1 MKPKADAVFL
11 EVYDAYYGSV
21 LGYVGLHATRIAD
34 VQDIVQNI
42 FIAFYEIIRKKGNE
56 RIDEPEAYLIT
67 IAKHEL
73 QKAAKKQFMTVQ
85 MDDSKEFGSEWE
97 NIPDPKAEHE
107 LLIQRM
113 SVEQLFACIETFDVL
128 SQKILFGHYRM
139 GYTLKELSEQFS
151 TNVFNYVVAVT
162 PLNEDAAVMTA
173 DVDLKFKSLPAALNN
188 LMDEAIKTGYITQ
201 VDTDNAVLLTVYG
214 EDGIQ
219 RTEKQEELKTTVE
232 EHLKAAEIVG
242 EVISNGI
249 TEQDKTDAVT
259 YGVSNG
265 KVMFVRNIVT
275 VYPTLV
281 FENLIHESV
290 KNIMRQVND
299 IRSATRAENTELR
312 TTYQEAK
319 KTLIEATKV
328 KMDAFK
334 SDIQTEVDSRGTEGM
349 TKEQIAEV
357 RKQVIEE
364 KNTEIKAVIQDRNE
378 TLKDDEATYFEKLKE
393 NRINNRK

>member
-1 MKPKADAVFL
+1 MKSIN
-11 EVYDAYYGSV
+11 DAYASRFNKDS
-21 LGYVGLHATRIAD
+21 T
-34 VQDIVQNI
+34 QTNI
-42 FIAFYEIIRKKGNE
+42 LKGIKKKKQKRG
-56 RIDEPEAYLIT
+56 
-67 IAKHEL
+67 IAKTL
-73 QKAAKKQFMTVQ
+73 V
-85 MDDSKEFGSEWE
+85 
-97 NIPDPKAEHE
+97 
-107 LLIQRM
+107 
-113 SVEQLFACIETFDVL
+113 VL
-128 SQKILFGHYRM
+128 SAGLVLAISAYMVVTPVSYVSLDINPSM
-139 GYTLKELSEQFS
+139 LIS
-151 TNVFNYVVAVT
+151 TNVFNYVVEVT
-162 PLNEDAAVMTA
+162 PLNEDAAVMIT
-173 DVDLKFKSLPAALNN
+173 DVDLKFKSLPEALNK
-188 LMDEAIKTGYITQ
+188 LMDESIKTGYITQ
-201 VDTDNAVLLTVYG
+201 VDTDNAVLLAVYG

-232 EHLKAAEIVG
+232 EHLKAVEIEG

-281 FENLIHESV
+281 FEDLIHESV

-299 IRSATRAENTELR
+299 IRSADRAENTELQ

-334 SDIQTEVDSRGTEGM
+334 SDVQTEIDSRVTEGM
-349 TKEQIAEV
+349 TKDQIAEV

-364 KNTEIKAVIQDRNE
+364 KKTEIKTVIQERIE
-378 TLKDDEATYFEKLKE
+378 TFKENKAAYFEKLKE
-393 NRINNRK
+393 NRINKKK

>member
-1 MKPKADAVFL
+1 MKSIN
-11 EVYDAYYGSV
+11 DAYASRFNKESTQTNILQGIKKNKQKRGLV
-21 LGYVGLHATRIAD
+21 KTLVGLSAGLAIAISAYM
-34 VQDIVQNI
+34 VVTPVSYVSLDINPSI
-42 FIAFYEIIRKKGNE
+42 MI
-56 RIDEPEAYLIT
+56 
-67 IAKHEL
+67 
-73 QKAAKKQFMTVQ
+73 
-85 MDDSKEFGSEWE
+85 
-97 NIPDPKAEHE
+97 
-107 LLIQRM
+107 
-113 SVEQLFACIETFDVL
+113 
-128 SQKILFGHYRM
+128 
-139 GYTLKELSEQFS
+139 S
-151 TNVFNYVVAVT
+151 TNVFNYVVAIT

-173 DVDLKFKSLPAALNN
+173 DVDLKFKTLPAVLDN

-312 TTYQEAK
+312 TVYQEAK
-319 KTLIEATKV
+319 KTLIAATKV

-334 SDIQTEVDSRGTEGM
+334 SDIQTEVDSRVTVGM

-364 KNTEIKAVIQDRNE
+364 KKTEIKAVIQDRNE
-378 TLKDDEATYFEKLKE
+378 SLKDNKATYFEKLKE

>member
-1 MKPKADAVFL
+1 MKSIN
-11 EVYDAYYGSV
+11 DAYASRFNKDS
-21 LGYVGLHATRIAD
+21 T
-34 VQDIVQNI
+34 QTNI
-42 FIAFYEIIRKKGNE
+42 LKGIKKKKQKRG
-56 RIDEPEAYLIT
+56 
-67 IAKHEL
+67 IAKTL
-73 QKAAKKQFMTVQ
+73 V
-85 MDDSKEFGSEWE
+85 
-97 NIPDPKAEHE
+97 
-107 LLIQRM
+107 
-113 SVEQLFACIETFDVL
+113 VL
-128 SQKILFGHYRM
+128 SAGLVLAISAYMVVTPVSYVSLDINPSM
-139 GYTLKELSEQFS
+139 LIS
-151 TNVFNYVVAVT
+151 TNVFNYVVEVT
-162 PLNEDAAVMTA
+162 PLNEDAAVMIT
-173 DVDLKFKSLPAALNN
+173 DVDLKFKSLPEALNK
-188 LMDEAIKTGYITQ
+188 LMDESIKTGYITQ
-201 VDTDNAVLLTVYG
+201 VDTDNAVLLAVYG

-232 EHLKAAEIVG
+232 EHLKAVEIEG

-281 FENLIHESV
+281 FEDLIHESV

-299 IRSATRAENTELR
+299 IRSADRAENTELQ

-334 SDIQTEVDSRGTEGM
+334 SDVQTEIDSRVTEGM
-349 TKEQIAEV
+349 TKDQIAEV

-364 KNTEIKAVIQDRNE
+364 KKTEIKTVIQERIE
-378 TLKDDEATYFEKLKE
+378 TFKENKAAYFEKLKE
-393 NRINNRK
+393 NRINNKK